1 MLINQFLKYRHIANG
16 ISLDQQDDT
25 LFLIKNG
32 KTVATFTLHTT
43 PEIILVEVDKILME
57 GIE

>member
-16 ISLDQQDDT
+16 ITLDQQDDT
-25 LFLIKNG
+25 LFLLKNG
-32 KTVATFTLHTT
+32 KTIATFTTHTT
-43 PEIILVEVDKILME
+43 PEIILVEADKILNE